1 MTVVCGFV
9 PTAEGRAAV
18 RAAVDEASRRGED
31 LVVLNTTRGDAPVD
45 PRFATQE
52 DLDELEAMLGESG
65 VPFTLETR
73 GNGPNPAADVVALA
87 TKHDASVI
95 VIGLRRRSPTGK
107 LIFGSTAQQILLDA
121 DAPVLAVKAKA

>member
-121 DAPVLAVKAKA
+121 DAPVLAVKA

>member
-18 RAAVDEASRRGED
+18 RAALDEASRRGED

-121 DAPVLAVKAKA
+121 DAPVLAVKA